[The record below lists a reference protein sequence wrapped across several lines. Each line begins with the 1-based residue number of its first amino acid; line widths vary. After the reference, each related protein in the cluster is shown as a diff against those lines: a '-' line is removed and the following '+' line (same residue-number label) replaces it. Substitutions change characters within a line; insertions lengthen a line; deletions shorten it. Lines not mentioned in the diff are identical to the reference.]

1 MRRIERLRR
10 APEEIVADIVEE
22 LGVGPAIKVGVDALA
37 GAMLLIKR
45 LGTFEGNRKANAE
58 FARRMIRWIEEGR
71 NIKFPK
77 DGMLLEFLFGPQGP
91 IDDSPERFEAVKR
104 QAEANYKDL
113 SDRMEVLRLRC
124 QFIIQS
130 GIGSDARVEHLQ
142 RSAVVAAIGLCKMA
156 GVLLVWTNPRSV
168 CRQVGCYFY
177 ELATGERD
185 HDLDR
190 AWKEIAKRRSRKSR

>member
-1 MRRIERLRR
+1 MRAVDRLARTRDEIED
-10 APEEIVADIVEE
+10 DIIQA
-22 LGVGPAIKVGVDALA
+22 LGVDSVTKENVRALA
-37 GAMLLIKR
+37 GAMPIIKR
-45 LGTFEGNRKANAE
+45 LGSFEGNRKANAK
-58 FARRMIRWIEEGR
+58 FAQRMIRWIEEGR

-77 DGMLLEFLFGPQGP
+77 DGLLLEFLFGPRGP
-91 IDDSPERFEAVKR
+91 IDSPERFEAVKR

-124 QFIIQS
+124 QRIIQT

-142 RSAVVAAIGLCKMA
+142 RSAVVAAIGLCKIA
-156 GVLLVWTNPRSV
+156 GVPLVWTNPRSV

>member
-45 LGTFEGNRKANAE
+45 LGTFEGNRKANTK

-91 IDDSPERFEAVKR
+91 IDDSPERFEVATR
-104 QAEANYKDL
+104 QAEENYKDL
-113 SDRMEVLRLRC
+113 SDRMEVLRRRC
-124 QFIIQS
+124 ELIVQ
-130 GIGSDARVEHLQ
+130 IGVGTHGRAEPLQ
-142 RSAVVAAIGLCKMA
+142 RSAVIAAKGLCEMA
-156 GVLLVWTNPRSV
+156 GVPLVWTDPDTK
-168 CRQVGCYFY
+168 CRRVVSFFY

-185 HDLDR
+185 HELER
-190 AWKEIAKRRSRKSR
+190 ARKWIAKQTRDRKR

>member
-1 MRRIERLRR
+1 MRAVDRLARTRDEIEN
-10 APEEIVADIVEE
+10 DIIQT
-22 LGVGPAIKVGVDALA
+22 LGVDSVTKEGVRALA
-37 GAMLLIKR
+37 GAMPIIKR
-45 LGTFEGNRKANAE
+45 LGSFEGNRKANAE
-58 FARRMIRWIEEGR
+58 VAQHMIRWIEEGR

-77 DGMLLEFLFGPQGP
+77 DGLLLEFLFGPRGP
-91 IDDSPERFEAVKR
+91 IDSPERFEAVKQ

-124 QFIIQS
+124 QRIIQT

>member
-1 MRRIERLRR
+1 MRAVDRLARTRDEIED
-10 APEEIVADIVEE
+10 DIIQA
-22 LGVGPAIKVGVDALA
+22 LGVDSVTKENVRALA
-37 GAMLLIKR
+37 GAMPIIKR
-45 LGTFEGNRKANAE
+45 LGSFEGNRKANAK
-58 FARRMIRWIEEGR
+58 FAQRMIRWIEEGR

-91 IDDSPERFEAVKR
+91 IDDSPERFEVATR
-104 QAEANYKDL
+104 QAEENYKDL

-124 QFIIQS
+124 QRIIQT

-185 HDLDR
+185 HDLVR